1 MNDTR
6 KQLGDILVE
15 ADIISVKT
23 LERALERQK
32 LSGKKLGIVLE
43 EMGVITKEELLNAL
57 SLQLGFKTVKQI
69 ANYTFPKEL
78 LALIPEDLAVEKNIF
93 PLKDQQG
100 MLAVAMADP
109 FDYDTQDYLAKK
121 TSRKIVPVLAIPDDI
136 SAAIEKFYLG
146 ERAQKTKK
154 RTILVIDDSQ
164 PIASVIEAALLKEGY
179 EVIVGY
185 DGLVGLKLAITHQPD
200 LVICDSVMPR
210 MDGYGLLRAL
220 QANPATADTP
230 IILLTSKAGGE
241 DEHKA
246 LEAGFL
252 DFIAKPVQPIRVV
265 SRVNRAFSLLDKLK
279 QKQQ

>member
-1 MNDTR
+1 MNDKK

-15 ADIISVKT
+15 AGIITSKT

-43 EMGVITKEELLNAL
+43 DMGVITKEELLNAL
-57 SLQLGFKTVKQI
+57 SQQLGFKTVKQI
-69 ANYTFPKEL
+69 VNYSFPKEL
-78 LALIPEDLAVEKNIF
+78 LALVPEDFAVEKNVF

-100 MLAVAMADP
+100 MLALAMADP
-109 FDYDTQDYLAKK
+109 FDYETQDYLAKK
-121 TSRKIVPVLAIPDDI
+121 SSRKVVPVLAIPDDI

-154 RTILVIDDSQ
+154 RKVLVIDDSQ
-164 PIASVIEAALLKEGY
+164 PIAMIIEAALQKEGY
-179 EVIVGY
+179 EVIIGN

-200 LVICDSVMPR
+200 LIICDSVMPR
-210 MDGYGLLRAL
+210 MDGFGLLRAL
-220 QANPATADTP
+220 QANPATEDTP

-241 DEHKA
+241 DEQRA

-252 DFIAKPVQPIRVV
+252 DFVAKPVQPIRIV
-265 SRVNRAFSLLDKLK
+265 SRVNRAFALIDKLTQKK
-279 QKQQ
+279 Q